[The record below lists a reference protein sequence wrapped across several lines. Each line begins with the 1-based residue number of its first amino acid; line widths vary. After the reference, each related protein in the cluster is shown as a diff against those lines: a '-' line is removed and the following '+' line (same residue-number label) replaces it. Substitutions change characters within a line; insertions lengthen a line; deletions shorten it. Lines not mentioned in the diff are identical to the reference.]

1 LTSKAAIEEPEI
13 ESTDPTI
20 LIDNDY
26 TDDEPHFWMPGG
38 SGDFKAEGDESDA
51 NDAIPHTSR

>member
-1 LTSKAAIEEPEI
+1 VAIEEPEI
-13 ESTDPTI
+13 GSTDPTI

-38 SGDFKAEGDESDA
+38 NGDFKDEGDGSDA